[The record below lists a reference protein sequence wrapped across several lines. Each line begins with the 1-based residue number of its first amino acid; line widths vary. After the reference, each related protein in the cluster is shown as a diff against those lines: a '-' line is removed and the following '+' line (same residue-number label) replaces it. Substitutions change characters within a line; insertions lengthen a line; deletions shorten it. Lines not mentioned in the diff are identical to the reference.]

1 MIINYVDLLKVWIF
15 FVELVEGLTRA
26 QRSRLEDQ
34 RGTEINTELPDF
46 LKDKEN
52 DLMSKKNYYAVQTNL
67 EKNGLSVSS
76 AKNLKLEV
84 QANNNYE
91 NRNILVPPSGR
102 SNKLYSSFT
111 NNNNNNNEKSNT
123 VNELNKLPLNDKNHS
138 NGGVSNEPPP
148 LPPKP
153 KIVPTKPSNWGQN
166 DYFRMKAVKNE
177 TNQNLFLEQP
187 SSSFV

>member
-1 MIINYVDLLKVWIF
+1 MFRLD
-15 FVELVEGLTRA
+15 LVEGLTRA

-52 DLMSKKNYYAVQTNL
+52 DSLTKKNLYTI
-67 EKNGLSVSS
+67 SS

-84 QANNNYE
+84 QSNNHNYE
-91 NRNILVPPSGR
+91 NRNILAVPPLGL
-102 SNKLYSSFT
+102 SNKLYSSFS
-111 NNNNNNNEKSNT
+111 NEKS
-123 VNELNKLPLNDKNHS
+123 
-138 NGGVSNEPPP
+138 GAVSGESCNSSCEPPP

-153 KIVPTKPSNWGQN
+153 KIIPTRPSNWGQN
-166 DYFRMKAVKNE
+166 EYFRSKSSTATTSESK
-177 TNQNLFLEQP
+177 NQNMFLEQP